1 MKKLTLAVL
10 CGIFFL
16 AQACNSDQ
24 VNKGANGS
32 GTADSLRQDTA
43 AGTQPGEMNQQL
55 DTPSG
60 TNVKDTGSVLT
71 DSTIK
76 K

>member
-1 MKKLTLAVL
+1 M
-10 CGIFFL
+10 FF
-16 AQACNSDQ
+16 ASACNSDQ

-32 GTADSLRQDTA
+32 GTAESLARDSTP
-43 AGTQPGEMNQQL
+43 AGTGDMNQRL

-76 K
+76 Q

>member
-1 MKKLTLAVL
+1 MKKIIFAALGGFLILAS
-10 CGIFFL
+10 
-16 AQACNSDQ
+16 ACSQ
-24 VNKGANGS
+24 VDKGANGS
-32 GTADSLRQDTA
+32 GTADSLAQDSTMRE
-43 AGTQPGEMNQQL
+43 TDMNQQL

-60 TNVKDTGSVLT
+60 TSVQDTGSVLT